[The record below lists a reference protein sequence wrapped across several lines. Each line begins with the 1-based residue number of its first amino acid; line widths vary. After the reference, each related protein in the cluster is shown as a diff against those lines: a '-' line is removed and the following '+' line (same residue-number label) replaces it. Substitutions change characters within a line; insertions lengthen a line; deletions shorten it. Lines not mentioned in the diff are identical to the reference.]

1 MFLKRSF
8 MIQRLLIKRHSQ
20 SVSIF
25 THLLILPLLALTVI
39 SCSSSSS
46 DKPATAN
53 NGPKVN
59 SIPSAPTIVSQTQL
73 DQFKDKKIVVL
84 MISIDGFR
92 YDYLTKL
99 KVPNLKSLVQSGVVS
114 QGMIPSFPT
123 LTFPNHISLV
133 TGRTPG
139 HHGIVSN
146 TFYDK
151 NRKEIYSIGD
161 GKTVNDGSW
170 YKGEPIWTV
179 LEQVG
184 IKTATCFWVGSEAKI
199 NGIDPTYIYPY
210 DGKVKNAQRAEKVI
224 EWLKQ
229 PEADRPQFITLYFSD
244 VDSEGHS
251 YGPDSKQ
258 VADAATDIDAA
269 IGRVMDYAKTA
280 GLDLQYIVVS
290 DHGMNVIETQR
301 ISLYEFADLRDVTI
315 TEKGATTQ
323 IYSENAGL
331 IEKVYAD
338 LKKNENHYKVYRRSE
353 IPARWKFEDPTRTGD
368 LLVVADFP
376 YYIDTQKSF
385 LPMTDDILKQ
395 LGRSTHGW
403 DPAHANMH
411 ALFIAQGSFFKSNL
425 KIARFDNVNVYP
437 MVLSLFGIRQSMKID
452 GEASV
457 LAPILSFN
465 KPGN

>member
-8 MIQRLLIKRHSQ
+8 MIQRLFEQRHSK
-20 SVSIF
+20 SVSILVS
-25 THLLILPLLALTVI
+25 LLFALTLI
-39 SCSSSSS
+39 GCDQSSGH
-46 DKPATAN
+46 KPAQPLSD
-53 NGPKVN
+53 GPKVFEIPTEP
-59 SIPSAPTIVSQTQL
+59 SIISQQQL
-73 DQFKDKKIVVL
+73 DLFKDKKKVVM

-92 YDYLTKL
+92 YDYLKNL
-99 KVPNLKSLVQSGVVS
+99 EVPNLKKLVQNGVVAD
-114 QGMIPSFPT
+114 GMVPSFPS

-146 TFYDK
+146 TFYDR
-151 NRKEIYSIGD
+151 NRKETYSMGD
-161 GKTVNDGSW
+161 GDTVNDGSW

-210 DGKVKNAQRAEKVI
+210 DGKVTNLKRAEKVI
-224 EWLKQ
+224 EWLKL
-229 PEADRPQFITLYFSD
+229 PDPDRPQFITLYFSD
-244 VDSEGHS
+244 VDSAGHS

-258 VADAATDIDAA
+258 VAEAATEIDAA
-269 IGRVMDYAKTA
+269 IGNIIDYAKKA
-280 GLDLQYIVVS
+280 GLDMQYIVVS

-301 ISLYEFADLRDVTI
+301 VSLYEAADLRDVTI

-323 IYSENAGL
+323 IYSENAAL
-331 IEKVYAD
+331 INKVYTD
-338 LKKNENHYKVYRRSE
+338 LKKNQNHYTVYRRGE
-353 IPARWKFEDPTRTGD
+353 VPARWKFDDPNRVGD
-368 LLVVADFP
+368 LVVVADFP

-385 LPMTDDILKQ
+385 LPMNDDVQKQ
-395 LGRSTHGW
+395 IGRSTHGW
-403 DPAHANMH
+403 DPSNTNMH

-437 MVLSLFGIRQSMKID
+437 MVLDLFGVQQSLKID
-452 GEASV
+452 GDASV
-457 LAPILSFN
+457 LAPII
-465 KPGN
+465 K